1 MRQVAD
7 NTMKLYIKTENA
19 AFGNGERLREEIAR
33 ILRVAADKVARGN
46 DRITLW
52 DMNGNR
58 VGEARLNKDEA
69 SRAFWNI

>member
-1 MRQVAD
+1 
-7 NTMKLYIKTENA
+7 MKLYIKTENA
-19 AFGNGERLREEIAR
+19 AFGNGEQMREEIAR
-33 ILRVAADKVARGN
+33 ILRVAADEVARGN

-52 DMNGNR
+52 DMNGNV